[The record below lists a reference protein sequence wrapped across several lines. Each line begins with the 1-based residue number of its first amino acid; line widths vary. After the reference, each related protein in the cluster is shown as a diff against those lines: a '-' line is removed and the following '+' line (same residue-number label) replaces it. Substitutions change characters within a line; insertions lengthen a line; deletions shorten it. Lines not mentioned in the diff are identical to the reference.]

1 MKKFIAIVSIGLIG
15 AAVNAQTIRDNCGCG
30 LGTMALGDQEPTIL
44 SQLAATFLNGI
55 CGNQTFG
62 ITSGTLDCA
71 PHSGLASDTRVR
83 EFIQDNMDH
92 VAMDIAVGQGA
103 SLDSLADLI
112 GVEAVERAGLYTKL
126 QSNFDK
132 IFTSSNVTADEV
144 ILNLEKVI
152 QS

>member
-1 MKKFIAIVSIGLIG
+1 MKKIITLCTVGILAVSAH
-15 AAVNAQTIRDNCGCG
+15 AATIRDNCGCG

-44 SQLAATFLNGI
+44 SQMAATFLNGL

-71 PHSGLASDTRVR
+71 PNSGLASNTRVR

-92 VAMDIAVGQGA
+92 VAMDIAVGQGETLEA
-103 SLDSLADLI
+103 LADLME
-112 GVEAVERAGLYTKL
+112 VSQQDRPDLYVKL
-126 QSNFDK
+126 QSNFDQ
-132 IFTSSNVTADEV
+132 IFTSSEV
-144 ILNLEKVI
+144 SSDDVMTNLEKVI